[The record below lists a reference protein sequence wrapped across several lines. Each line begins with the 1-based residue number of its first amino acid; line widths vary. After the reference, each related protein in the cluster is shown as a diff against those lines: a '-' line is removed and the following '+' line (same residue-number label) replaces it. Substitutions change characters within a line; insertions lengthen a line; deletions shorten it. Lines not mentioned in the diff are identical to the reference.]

1 MKVKDLEH
9 QKKSKRMLEIINL
22 SKAFLEQVKTVRA
35 DVFTEDG
42 LPTLRIKDLIR
53 SVKIKLREFS
63 KEYDETKQSRD
74 RRL

>member
-9 QKKSKRMLEIINL
+9 QKKSKRILEIINL

>member
-1 MKVKDLEH
+1 
-9 QKKSKRMLEIINL
+9 MLEIINL